1 MARPAKATKTMAK
14 NLTAEERAARLE
26 TEEALKGSADKLIP
40 PKFLS
45 KEQKG
50 IFRKIVSELQEAN
63 ILGNLDVYILST
75 AAISI
80 DRMQTIEQQINEHPE
95 LLSDRDFMS
104 SKEKYSRDF
113 YRCCNELCL
122 SPQSRAKLAGLRV
135 QKEKGENP
143 LLKALR
149 DDVDE

>member
-1 MARPAKATKTMAK
+1 MGRPAKATKTMAK
-14 NLTAEERAARLE
+14 NLTAEERTARIE
-26 TEEALKGSADKLIP
+26 TEESLKGSADKIRP

-45 KEQKG
+45 KEQKS
-50 IFRKIVSELQEAN
+50 IFRKIVSELQEAD

-75 AAISI
+75 AAVSI
-80 DRMQTIEQQINEHPE
+80 DRMQSIEQQINEKPA

-149 DDVDE
+149 DDDD

>member
-1 MARPAKATKTMAK
+1 MGRPAKATKTMAK
-14 NLTAEERAARLE
+14 NLTAEERAARIE
-26 TEEALKGSADKLIP
+26 TEESLKGSADKIRP

-45 KEQKG
+45 KEQKS
-50 IFRKIVSELQEAN
+50 IFRKIVSELQEAD

-75 AAISI
+75 AAVAI
-80 DRMQTIEQQINEHPE
+80 DRMQSIEQQINEKPA

-149 DDVDE
+149 DDE